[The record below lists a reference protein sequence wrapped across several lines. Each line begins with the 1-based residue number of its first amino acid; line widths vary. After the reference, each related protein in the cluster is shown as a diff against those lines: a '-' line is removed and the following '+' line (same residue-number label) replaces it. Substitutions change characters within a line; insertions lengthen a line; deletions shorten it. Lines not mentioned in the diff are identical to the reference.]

1 MLEDVFTPIT
11 VITFY
16 VNLAVSIYA
25 HTLQPLNFIVKKHP
39 RIIFPFNFSPTFNL
53 I

>member
-1 MLEDVFTPIT
+1 MFQDVFTPII

-16 VNLAVSIYA
+16 VNLTVSIYA

-39 RIIFPFNFSPTFNL
+39 RILFSFNFNL
-53 I
+53 NLTQS